1 MENFILAILSFSV
14 FLAFNFFAM
23 LQEFGLTPYKDIGMS
38 AAFIGT
44 CVFMFRYFTGVIER
58 KEAREEKMV
67 QLFLNFII
75 EHSKADGN
83 LSAHAKEL
91 MKHLDDIHSSTK

>member
-1 MENFILAILSFSV
+1 MENLIMAIISFSI
-14 FLAFNFFAM
+14 FLAFNVLAL
-23 LQEFGLTPYKDIGMS
+23 LQDFGLSPYKDIGMS

-44 CVFMFRYFTGVIER
+44 CVFMFRYFTNVIEK
-58 KEAREEKMV
+58 KEAREEKMI

-83 LSAHAKEL
+83 LAVHAKDL
-91 MKHLDDIHSSTK
+91 IKHLDDIHLSK